1 VKIGIDATAVA
12 QSRIDGI
19 SRFVSQLVLHLMQV
33 DQMNEYYLCYRARAL
48 KRPHLIW
55 RPRHARVHVR
65 VFQDPF
71 SCRLFRKLDVFHAT
85 YQRLPVYDDA
95 APYVCTLHDIF
106 FLSRPDMV
114 SAGAH
119 ERWTARYRDVA
130 ARSRVITTES
140 EYSKG
145 EIVKLL
151 EVPPQRVRVVPLAA
165 SSAFVPQA
173 LPAVA
178 QVRRRYGLT
187 GPYILFGGGFEP
199 RKNLMGALRAFALA
213 VPRLPGDV
221 LLAISGSAGPLE
233 GAARAFVH
241 DAGLGNRVRFLGF
254 VRDADYPSAVSG
266 SLLYFFPSLFEGFG
280 LPALEAMATGAA
292 VVTSSTTSLPEVCGD
307 AAVLVDPTDDA
318 QMADALVEVT
328 ASHTLRQQLQAR
340 GLHRARQTTWRQVA
354 ERTLEIYREVAG

>member
-1 VKIGIDATAVA
+1 MKIGIDATAVA

-33 DQMNEYYLCYRARAL
+33 DQVNEYYLCYRARAL

-55 RPRHARVHVR
+55 RPRHARAHVR

-71 SCRLFRKLDVFHAT
+71 SRRLFRKLDVFHAT

-95 APYVCTLHDIF
+95 PYVCTLHDIF
-106 FLSRPDMV
+106 FLSRPGMV

-151 EVPPQRVRVVPLAA
+151 KVPPQRVRVVPLAA

-178 QVRRRYGLT
+178 QVRRRYGLA

-213 VPRLPGDV
+213 VPRLPGNVV
-221 LLAISGSAGPLE
+221 LVISGSAGPLE
-233 GAARAFVH
+233 GVARAFVH
-241 DAGLGNRVRFLGF
+241 DAGLGDRVRFLGF

-318 QMADALVEVT
+318 QMAEALVEVT
-328 ASHTLRQQLQAR
+328 TSHTLRQQLQAR

-354 ERTLEIYREVAG
+354 ERTLEIYREAAG

>member
-1 VKIGIDATAVA
+1 MRIGIDATVVA

-19 SRFVSQLVLHLMQV
+19 SRFISQLVVHLMQV
-33 DQMNEYYLCYRARAL
+33 DQENEYYLCYRARAL

-55 RPRHARVHVR
+55 RPRHARVHLR

-71 SCRLFRKLDVFHAT
+71 SRRLFRKLDVFHAT

-114 SAGAH
+114 SEGAH
-119 ERWTARYRDVA
+119 KRWTARYRDVA
-130 ARSRVITTES
+130 ARSRLITTES

-145 EIVKLL
+145 EIVRLL
-151 EVPPQRVRVVPLAA
+151 GVEPWRVRVVPLAA
-165 SSAFVPQA
+165 SPSFVPHA
-173 LPAVA
+173 PSVVA
-178 QVRRRYGLT
+178 EVQRRYDLAGS
-187 GPYILFGGGFEP
+187 YILFGGGFDP
-199 RKNLMGALRAFALA
+199 RKNLMGALRAFALG
-213 VPRLPGDV
+213 VPRLPCNV

-233 GAARAFVH
+233 RAARAFVR

-254 VRDADYPSAVSG
+254 VSDADYPGVVSG

-280 LPALEAMATGAA
+280 LPALEAMAAGAA

-307 AAVLVDPTDDA
+307 AAVLVDPTNDA

-328 ASHTLRQQLQAR
+328 TSHTLRQELQAR
-340 GLHRARQTTWRQVA
+340 GLRRAQQTTWRQVA